1 MFKKKKARNKLRI
14 HLCSTFHKAPFHSQ
28 KTFKSKELFYTP
40 LNWCSRNERV
50 MGNESSTDSSHDFQM
65 VRMLPEKKL
74 NLPLPSNGNI
84 EVSLSLKGRQ
94 RRRNVF
100 RRNGCVWILN

>member
-1 MFKKKKARNKLRI
+1 
-14 HLCSTFHKAPFHSQ
+14 
-28 KTFKSKELFYTP
+28 
-40 LNWCSRNERV
+40 

-65 VRMLPEKKL
+65 VHLLPEIKL

-94 RRRNVF
+94 KE
-100 RRNGCVWILN
+100 CI